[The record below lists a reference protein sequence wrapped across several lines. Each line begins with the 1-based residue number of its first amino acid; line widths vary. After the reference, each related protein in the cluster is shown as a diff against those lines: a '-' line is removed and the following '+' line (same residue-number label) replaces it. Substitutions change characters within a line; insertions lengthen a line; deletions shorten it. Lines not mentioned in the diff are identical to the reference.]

1 MDYQA
6 LQYLLLSQYH
16 LLVQCLLLVEAEHL
30 LLEAEHLLLEAEH
43 LMEAEHLLLE
53 AELLKSW
60 TITTSRRYRYH
71 GFLRS
76 GHTIVLPDHTLGS
89 ISHPFGPFQPLSS
102 SRGNQQDSPSDTH
115 V

>member
-1 MDYQA
+1 MPGEG
-6 LQYLLLSQYH
+6 
-16 LLVQCLLLVEAEHL
+16 V
-30 LLEAEHLLLEAEH
+30 
-43 LMEAEHLLLE
+43 
-53 AELLKSW
+53 LKSW
-60 TITTSRRYRYH
+60 TIATSRRYRYH

-115 V
+115 VERMSEERYTFATIDYIDVSLISLAPYYEALQLAKSS